1 MPTAHMR
8 LGTDVGP
15 SLLAAG
21 TVTRM
26 GRDAVGC
33 GGSVARPL
41 WHRLRSIRSSRAIG
55 PACPSVIDHGQAA
68 QSIRLQVSKRSMM
81 TSHDVLTLQR
91 HLNNGRRNFI
101 LGRMCERRCPHRDAA
116 CWTDLPQRPLF
127 AETSGW
133 KASRPRSAGQR
144 Q

>member
-33 GGSVARPL
+33 GGSVARPAS
-41 WHRLRSIRSSRAIG
+41 HRLNSSRPSRAIG
-55 PACPSVIDHGQAA
+55 PGCPSVIDHGQAA
-68 QSIRLQVSKRSMM
+68 QSNRFRISECTKM

-101 LGRMCERRCPHRDAA
+101 LGACANGGVRIVMHPVEQICIGVRC
-116 CWTDLPQRPLF
+116 
-127 AETSGW
+127 
-133 KASRPRSAGQR
+133 
-144 Q
+144 